1 MTPSVPLRQL
11 SERAAKHLVSLGA
24 EPSDLYRAL
33 ANNEAI
39 LQAWAEMAW
48 GIRTRART
56 PRALRELMIL
66 RCAQVQDA
74 GYQWR
79 DHFVMALAAGVDPD
93 QIHALSAWRSS
104 DLFEDAVRAALA
116 LTDEMLEGKVS
127 DDTLAEL
134 EKEFDAA
141 ERIELIVTAGFYCM
155 VPRVLEALRLEHP
168 RSGPLIE

>member
-1 MTPSVPLRQL
+1 MTPSVPLRQV
-11 SERAAKHLVSLGA
+11 SERVAEHLASFGA

-33 ANNEAI
+33 ANNDAI
-39 LQAWAEMAW
+39 LQAWVEMAW

-66 RCAQVQDA
+66 RSAQVQDA
-74 GYQWR
+74 GYQWK
-79 DHFVMALAAGVDPD
+79 DHYVMALAAGVDPD
-93 QIHALSAWRSS
+93 QINALSSWRSS
-104 DLFEDAVRAALA
+104 DLFEDTDRAALA

-127 DDTLAEL
+127 DDTLADL
-134 EKEFDAA
+134 EKEFEAP

-155 VPRVLEALRLEHP
+155 VPRVLDALRLEDP

>member
-1 MTPSVPLRQL
+1 MTPSVPLRHL
-11 SERAAKHLVSLGA
+11 SERAAEHLASLGA

-79 DHFVMALAAGVDPD
+79 DHLVMALAAGVDRE
-93 QIHALSAWRSS
+93 QIHALSSWRSS
-104 DLFEDAVRAALA
+104 DLFEDEARAALA

-127 DDTLAEL
+127 ADTLAEL

-155 VPRVLEALRLEHP
+155 VPRVLEALRLETP
-168 RSGPLIE
+168 PSGPLIE